1 MLSLCCKRGAQKTFP
16 SINQSPPRFTT
27 PISLCLSNTIV
38 SEPVFR
44 SFELFNFFLEMN
56 GPNVLEDV
64 GVELARTKAENRRMA
79 RWLRAKKL
87 SVKRRKKELR
97 RIKRVNQLLIAANKR
112 MQELVD
118 DFLLTAEANNNH
130 VRQMNEAIQGMNDL
144 NLDGNYNITTV
155 NQVQPRCNSGSATDG
170 DNNNYNRGGEGG
182 NSRGYGGGHD
192 GGRHE

>member
-1 MLSLCCKRGAQKTFP
+1 M
-16 SINQSPPRFTT
+16 
-27 PISLCLSNTIV
+27 V
-38 SEPVFR
+38 W
-44 SFELFNFFLEMN
+44 N

-64 GVELARTKAENRRMA
+64 GVELARTKTENRRMA

-87 SVKRRKKELR
+87 SVKRKKKELR

-170 DNNNYNRGGEGG
+170 DNNNYNRGGGGG
-182 NSRGYGGGHD
+182 NSRGYAWP
-192 GGRHE
+192 RWWTP

>member
-1 MLSLCCKRGAQKTFP
+1 MTKANAFPLLQKRRPKNFSFYKSIPTPFYHAHISLSLKHHSLRTGL
-16 SINQSPPRFTT
+16 SI
-27 PISLCLSNTIV
+27 
-38 SEPVFR
+38 
-44 SFELFNFFLEMN
+44 N